1 MTIVSTIKLPR
12 PTPIAHLAEV
22 LNPGRAVL
30 CVAVGTAGHVVN
42 IVLVGMSEDFAE
54 IREVDPTVELGVEVA
69 TVS

>member
-1 MTIVSTIKLPR
+1 MTIVSTITILR

-22 LNPGRAVL
+22 LSPLGRAVL
-30 CVAVGTAGHVVN
+30 CVAVGTAGYV
-42 IVLVGMSEDFAE
+42 VLVRMSEDFAE